1 MAIIIIII
9 IMYHSPGFLVSF
21 SLEVP
26 LVWDIHLEVM
36 TSIKMNMIGDGFGNL
51 LGGYHGDYHDQCQ
64 D

>member
-1 MAIIIIII
+1 M
-9 IMYHSPGFLVSF
+9 SF

-51 LGGYHGDYHDQCQ
+51 LGGYHGDYHDQYQ
-64 D
+64 DQYADVVDGL